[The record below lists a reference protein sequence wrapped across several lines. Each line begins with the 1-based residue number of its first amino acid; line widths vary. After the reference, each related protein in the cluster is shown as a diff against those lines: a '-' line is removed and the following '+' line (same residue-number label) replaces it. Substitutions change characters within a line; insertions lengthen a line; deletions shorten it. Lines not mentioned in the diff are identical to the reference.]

1 MEKKKNRILPETL
14 YGDNLVQEI
23 KDLNDKTEW
32 LAEGFMTEPSITMIY
47 GTDGLGKS
55 FLGIQNAAEFASG
68 LPLFHAFPVSE
79 PKRII
84 YCPAERSIKE
94 PLKRLRDMISTD
106 YMKDSFKPQNLCIT
120 TSFQGRD
127 ISNKAVSDLLI
138 SKLVNMSETIGG
150 ADCVYF
156 DPLYALVKGDLKS
169 DEAING
175 VFDFFRRVGNELGA
189 SVVFIHHENRGQ
201 RVDGEKERSG
211 QDYYGNKFI
220 SGLCTSI
227 YHMKRE
233 DKKNEMRTVLVNEKD
248 TDRVLAPRIELE
260 YHPELATIKADMT
273 SSPIIKELN
282 LKEYLNTKFNSG
294 QTFSSEE
301 LFKSLG
307 LSVHPVN
314 KRKMMSG
321 WIKEGRLKNIAP
333 AGSKGIY
340 SATGTF

>member
-1 MEKKKNRILPETL
+1 MENKKNHILPETL
-14 YGDNLVQEI
+14 YGELLISEI
-23 KDLNDKTEW
+23 EKLSDETEW

-47 GTDGLGKS
+47 GTDGMGKS
-55 FLGIQNAAEFASG
+55 FVGFQNAVELASG
-68 LPLFHAFPVSE
+68 LPLLHAFPVKE
-79 PKRII
+79 PKRVI

-94 PLKRLRDMISTD
+94 PLKR
-106 YMKDSFKPQNLCIT
+106 MKDMLKTERIKDNIKPQNLCVT

-127 ISNKAVSDLLI
+127 ISNKMVSDLLI
-138 SKLVNMSETIGG
+138 AKLINMSETIGG

-227 YHMKRE
+227 YHMKKE
-233 DKKNEMRTVLVNEKD
+233 NKNEEMRTVLINEKD

-260 YHPELATIKADMT
+260 YHPELATVKANIG
-273 SSPIIKELN
+273 SSPIIKEIKLR
-282 LKEYLNTKFNSG
+282 EYLNAKQSSG
-294 QTFSSEE
+294 TTFTSEE
-301 LFKSLG
+301 LFSTLG
-307 LSVHPVN
+307 INVHPVN
-314 KRKMMSG
+314 KRKMMAG
-321 WIKEGRLKNIAP
+321 WIRLGRIKNLAINGA
-333 AGSKGIY
+333 KGIY
-340 SATGTF
+340 SATGIF